1 MNTLVQDIRYALRML
16 RRSPGFTV
24 VAVLTLALGIGA
36 TVAIFSAINGVLL
49 RPLPYPDANRIA
61 IVWLSGPEIE
71 RDVATYPMFQAWR
84 AEAPSFESMAGFSP
98 TRNAFTGDGAEAE
111 EVGGA
116 RVSGDFFGVL
126 QTRPY
131 LGQTIDEVHTAAGS
145 HQVVVLSHALWSRR
159 FGSDPG
165 VLGRTVL
172 ISDEP
177 REVIAVMPPEFSFPD
192 GADFW
197 LPLAPENASWEQ
209 LLATEQSLWLSVVGR
224 LRPGVSHGR
233 ASAEISGITGRV
245 LAELDNPATTG
256 MTAFT
261 EPLHATI
268 VGDIRAP
275 LLILFAAV
283 GMVLLIACANVANL
297 LLARGAGR
305 GRELAVRSALGA
317 SGARVTRQVLT
328 ESMVLAAVGG
338 LGGLLVAI
346 GGTSLLVSLGPAEL
360 PRLDDVHVDGSVLSF
375 AALVILLTGILF
387 GLAPALQARVTV
399 IATAMQ
405 DAARG
410 SSGRA
415 MSRVRPL
422 IVIGQVA
429 LALMLLV
436 GAGLL
441 LRSFAAIQSVDAG
454 FQTERVLSFR
464 VSPGASGYPE
474 QAQVRELYDQLF
486 ARIGA
491 IPAVESVS
499 ATTTLL
505 LPRYPSMGMVAIE
518 GQAPIAESESTVSVT
533 SDFVHPDFF
542 RTVGMPIVRGRGFEA
557 SDGVDAVPVVLVNE
571 TFVRRFL
578 PGEDPVG
585 RRFTRGD
592 PENEDAF
599 WVTIVGVVADA
610 RREGLTA
617 PVRPAGFRPTSQAIP
632 RSLEV
637 VLRTTGNPM
646 AVAPEVRSIVRDLD
660 PNLPVVQMRTVREAV
675 AETVAAQR
683 FVLMLLLAFAGLAV
697 MLAAIGIYGVL
708 SYLVEQRTRELG
720 VRMALG
726 AEPQAVQVL
735 VLRQAAAH
743 VLPGIVIG
751 AAGAL
756 ALSRLLAAELHGVTP
771 TDPLTFAA
779 VAALLFLVALVASLL
794 PARRAARMD
803 PMIALRAE

>member
-1 MNTLVQDIRYALRML
+1 
-16 RRSPGFTV
+16 
-24 VAVLTLALGIGA
+24 
-36 TVAIFSAINGVLL
+36 
-49 RPLPYPDANRIA
+49 
-61 IVWLSGPEIE
+61 
-71 RDVATYPMFQAWR
+71 
-84 AEAPSFESMAGFSP
+84 
-98 TRNAFTGDGAEAE
+98 
-111 EVGGA
+111 
-116 RVSGDFFGVL
+116 
-126 QTRPY
+126 
-131 LGQTIDEVHTAAGS
+131 
-145 HQVVVLSHALWSRR
+145 
-159 FGSDPG
+159 
-165 VLGRTVL
+165 
-172 ISDEP
+172 
-177 REVIAVMPPEFSFPD
+177 
-192 GADFW
+192 
-197 LPLAPENASWEQ
+197 
-209 LLATEQSLWLSVVGR
+209 
-224 LRPGVSHGR
+224 
-233 ASAEISGITGRV
+233 
-245 LAELDNPATTG
+245 
-256 MTAFT
+256 
-261 EPLHATI
+261 
-268 VGDIRAP
+268 
-275 LLILFAAV
+275 
-283 GMVLLIACANVANL
+283 
-297 LLARGAGR
+297 
-305 GRELAVRSALGA
+305 
-317 SGARVTRQVLT
+317 
-328 ESMVLAAVGG
+328 
-338 LGGLLVAI
+338 
-346 GGTSLLVSLGPAEL
+346 
-360 PRLDDVHVDGSVLSF
+360 
-375 AALVILLTGILF
+375 
-387 GLAPALQARVTV
+387 
-399 IATAMQ
+399 
-405 DAARG
+405 
-410 SSGRA
+410 
-415 MSRVRPL
+415 
-422 IVIGQVA
+422 
-429 LALMLLV
+429 
-436 GAGLL
+436 
-441 LRSFAAIQSVDAG
+441 
-454 FQTERVLSFR
+454 
-464 VSPGASGYPE
+464 
-474 QAQVRELYDQLF
+474 
-486 ARIGA
+486 
-491 IPAVESVS
+491 
-499 ATTTLL
+499 
-505 LPRYPSMGMVAIE
+505 MGMVAIE